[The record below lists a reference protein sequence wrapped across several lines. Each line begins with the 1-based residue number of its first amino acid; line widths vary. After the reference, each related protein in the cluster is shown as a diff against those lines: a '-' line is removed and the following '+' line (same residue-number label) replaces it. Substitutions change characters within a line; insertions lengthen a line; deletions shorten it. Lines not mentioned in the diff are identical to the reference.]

1 MNRNTFRSLTAMLQI
16 GALVI
21 GIASIASAQY
31 GSPYPYPSSQ
41 PPAQRLPNSALRV
54 GGFTGNPYR
63 NSTVRPTGLP
73 LGGVRTHSYFGV
85 GGQAGGN
92 PIAHRSV
99 QKPFANLSR
108 PRPLITSRE
117 AARIEVARGL
127 WRY

>member
-1 MNRNTFRSLTAMLQI
+1 MNRNTSRSLTAMLPI
-16 GALVI
+16 VALVI
-21 GIASIASAQY
+21 GIASFAFAQY
-31 GSPYPYPSSQ
+31 GSPYPYPSSH
-41 PPAQRLPNSALRV
+41 PSARRLPNSAHRV

-63 NSTVRPTGLP
+63 TSTVRPTGLP
-73 LGGVRTHSYFGV
+73 LGGYRTNSYFGG

-92 PIAHRSV
+92 PFAHRSV
-99 QKPFANLSR
+99 QKPFANISR